1 MTRLEAIFLRPAAR
15 LPVRRVERAVA
26 VLDAVVEGDHAV
38 GGRRQITLLSAERWA
53 DACAAFGRDVDPGV
67 RRANLLVSGLDV
79 GARIGSTL
87 RIGEVLVELTGET
100 RPCELM
106 DDDGRVG
113 LCAAL
118 RPERRGGAYGVLRRG
133 GVLEVGMAVEVLA
146 EPRD

>member
-1 MTRLEAIFLRPAAR
+1 MRLDAIFLRPGAR
-15 LPVRRVERAVA
+15 VPVQRVERAVA
-26 VLDAVVEGDHAV
+26 VADTGLEGDHAV
-38 GGRRQITLLSAERWA
+38 GGRRQLTLLSAERWA

-79 GARIGSTL
+79 GALIGSTL

-118 RPERRGGAYGVLRRG
+118 RPDRRGGAYGVLRRG
-133 GVLEVGMAVEVLA
+133 GVLEVGMAVEVVDA
-146 EPRD
+146 TAG